1 MHEQHPYVFHADGK
15 EFSLRYVPGESDSR
29 LFGGN
34 SNWRGPIW
42 TPINYLLIECI
53 FEFYSY
59 YGDDFLV
66 EYPVGSG
73 KKVSLLE
80 IAHVLSERLTRLSLK
95 GPDGRR
101 PVMAAYP
108 GLEKQRGAEDLV
120 LFHEYYHGDTGRGVG
135 ASHQTG
141 WSGLVALLLRPPR
154 RAEQEHDTRGG
165 S

>member
-1 MHEQHPYVFHADGK
+1 
-15 EFSLRYVPGESDSR
+15 VPGESDSR

-42 TPINYLLIECI
+42 MPLNYLLIESLYE
-53 FEFYSY
+53 FESY
-59 YGDDFLV
+59 YSEDFLV

-73 KKVSLLE
+73 KTLPLGK
-80 IAHVLSERLTRLSLK
+80 IAAILSERLTRLSLK

-108 GLEKQRGAEDLV
+108 GLDKQPGSESLV

-141 WSGLVALLLRPPR
+141 WSGLVALLLRPR
-154 RAEQEHDTRGG
+154 TRQEQEHEASSG
-165 S
+165 